1 MYGFFY
7 QGYMRVMP
15 WLGGYRAPVSA
26 AQPEAVAHP
35 AADLAATDYGSEYR
49 GVGVL
54 TGGLGVAIVFAAIAP
69 GAFAVEDILV
79 LRCFGVLKVSMMCLM
94 LFLVYMVGQKSGLKE
109 KWIRTRQQSEQDRY
123 KRLAALIQLLEGE
136 LTEHHAEPVLRELS
150 RILLGEGGQIQYN
163 HNKAHQYEA
172 IEKAA
177 EGISW
182 GGFFVALVCA
192 FLILLAEFD
201 WLHHHP
207 VLILGTAFLPAL
219 VGGVHGINGF
229 LTVGNLASDHM
240 AMAHHLSE
248 TSDALDKL
256 SARDVD
262 QVLQI
267 ARATYTR
274 LDGRDL
280 EWIQK
285 TQSSNR
291 LIVG

>member
-1 MYGFFY
+1 
-7 QGYMRVMP
+7 MRVMP
-15 WLGGYRAPVSA
+15 WLGGYRAPVSHA
-26 AQPEAVAHP
+26 KPLAVAHP
-35 AADLAATDYGSEYR
+35 VADKAATDYGSEYR

-69 GAFAVEDILV
+69 GAFAVEDLLV

-109 KWIRTRQQSEQDRY
+109 KWIRARQESERDRY
-123 KRLAALIQLLEGE
+123 KTLAALIRVLEGE
-136 LTEHHAEPVLRELS
+136 RTEQHAAPVVAELS
-150 RILLGEGGQIQYN
+150 RILLGESGQIHYN
-163 HNKAHQYEA
+163 HNKTHQYEA

-182 GGFFVALVCA
+182 CGFFIALICA
-192 FLILLAEFD
+192 FMILLAEFH
-201 WLHHHP
+201 WLHHHSE
-207 VLILGTAFLPAL
+207 LILGTAFLPAL

-229 LTVGNLASDHM
+229 LTVGNLAADHKVM
-240 AMAHHLSE
+240 AKNLSE
-248 TSDALDKL
+248 SSVALGKL

-280 EWIQK
+280 EWIKK
-285 TQSSNR
+285 TQSGNR